1 MDMQNNNQ
9 DFLLL
14 GSNVEP
20 REATIDMAKS
30 LITKRLGEIMKQSS
44 LYESEPWGFE
54 ADTNFLNQ
62 VVVINTVLSAFEIL
76 DLVKE
81 IEKELGRAHKTT
93 NVYTSRTIDI
103 DLLYC
108 GNEIIVSD
116 ELTIPHFNLHERR
129 FTLIPLVEIA
139 SDFVH
144 PAFQENQQFL
154 LDHCKDAGKVWLYQ
168 KQT

>member
-1 MDMQNNNQ
+1 MQNNNQ
-9 DFLLL
+9 VFLLL

-62 VVVINTVLSAFEIL
+62 VVVINTFLSAFEIL

-81 IEKELGRAHKTT
+81 IEKELGRT
-93 NVYTSRTIDI
+93 
-103 DLLYC
+103 
-108 GNEIIVSD
+108 
-116 ELTIPHFNLHERR
+116 
-129 FTLIPLVEIA
+129 
-139 SDFVH
+139 
-144 PAFQENQQFL
+144 
-154 LDHCKDAGKVWLYQ
+154 
-168 KQT
+168 